1 MSRADEVDQVRQL
14 RALAE
19 QLTQAETPVVRNVG
33 VQVLGLAKLLVA
45 EIVPDEFEHDRP
57 ADAGVGQVSERR

>member
-1 MSRADEVDQVRQL
+1 MSPTDDVDQVRQL

-19 QLTQAETPVVRNVG
+19 QLARSETPVVRNVG

-45 EIVPDEFEHDRP
+45 EIVPEEFEHLRP
-57 ADAGVGQVSERR
+57 ADVGASPVSERR

>member
-1 MSRADEVDQVRQL
+1 MARADEVDQVRQL

-19 QLTQAETPVVRNVG
+19 QLARSDTPVVRNVG

-45 EIVPDEFEHDRP
+45 EIVPDEFAHLRP
-57 ADAGVGQVSERR
+57 ADSAAPTEGR

>member
-19 QLTQAETPVVRNVG
+19 QLARSETPVVQNVG
-33 VQVLGLAKLLVA
+33 VQVLALAKLLVA
-45 EIVPDEFEHDRP
+45 EIIPDEFAHDQP
-57 ADAGVGQVSERR
+57 ADPPASTPGSR

>member
-19 QLTQAETPVVRNVG
+19 QLARSETPVVQNVG

-45 EIVPDEFEHDRP
+45 EIVPDEFAHLRP
-57 ADAGVGQVSERR
+57 ADPAAPAPEGR

>member
-14 RALAE
+14 RVLAE
-19 QLTQAETPVVRNVG
+19 QLARSETPVVQNVG

-45 EIVPDEFEHDRP
+45 EIVPDEFAHLRP
-57 ADAGVGQVSERR
+57 VDPAALTPEGR